1 MKRFPSSRI
10 AVSCLAALS
19 GLAAPTA
26 VLATEPTFSLGVGAE
41 YTTGDYGGDASV
53 DEVYVPVTATYDANR
68 VSLRLTVP
76 FLSVRAPEGTIIEGP
91 DGQPI
96 VGEGPRTTE
105 SGLGDIVA
113 AATVFDVLRSS
124 TGDVALDV
132 TGKVKFG
139 TADEDKGLGTGEQD
153 YTLQADLFRFYE
165 RFTAIGTA
173 GYTFRGD
180 PEGVNLNDAFFASL
194 GGTYAVSSTVRCGAF
209 YDFRE
214 ASYPGNDDMHEVSVF
229 AAIRFSD
236 AWRLQSY
243 LLAGFTD
250 SSPEWGLGM
259 TATRR
264 F

>member
-1 MKRFPSSRI
+1 MKCRPSSRI
-10 AVSCLAALS
+10 AVACLAALS
-19 GLAAPTA
+19 GLAAPAA
-26 VLATEPTFSLGVGAE
+26 VLAADSAFSLGVGAE
-41 YTTGDYGGDASV
+41 YTTGDYGGDESI
-53 DEVYVPVTATYDANR
+53 DEVYVPVTAIYDAGR
-68 VSLRLTVP
+68 VSFRLTVP

-105 SGLGDIVA
+105 SGLGDVVA
-113 AATVFDVLRSS
+113 AVTVLDVLRSS
-124 TGDVALDV
+124 SGNVALDL

-139 TADEDKGLGTGEQD
+139 TADEEKGLGTGEQD
-153 YTLQADLFRFYE
+153 YTLQADLFRFYD

-180 PEGVNLNDAFFASL
+180 PQGVNIDDAFFASL

-214 ASYPGNDDMHEVSVF
+214 AAYPGNDDLHEVSVF
-229 AAIRFSD
+229 ASTRVSD
-236 AWRLQSY
+236 AWRLQGY

-250 SSPEWGLGM
+250 SSPEWGLGL
-259 TATRR
+259 TATRG